1 MCTSKGSVQRAPTGD
16 MLLCAA
22 CLHNLTPLGKGGERA
37 PYQLVHT
44 RGLDLP
50 ATPHGNQLLGRKV
63 EKKFGCQKYS
73 GVIKSYDAA
82 KRWYQVHY
90 DDSDEEELDEAEI
103 RDVLVPL
110 AKPKRYVPT
119 PAAPAGVVVVERPQ
133 ARPHIQPSA
142 IDGLINCPNCGTGLS
157 IAPRGCSLHMC
168 VRCYHYLCCH
178 CGSDCG
184 VGEQHWY
191 CRTCPYENNKETRAL
206 VARQQQN
213 QTRRAKQHHTI

>member
-82 KRWYQVHY
+82 
-90 DDSDEEELDEAEI
+90 E
-103 RDVLVPL
+103 
-110 AKPKRYVPT
+110 
-119 PAAPAGVVVVERPQ
+119 G
-133 ARPHIQPSA
+133 
-142 IDGLINCPNCGTGLS
+142 
-157 IAPRGCSLHMC
+157 
-168 VRCYHYLCCH
+168 
-178 CGSDCG
+178 
-184 VGEQHWY
+184 
-191 CRTCPYENNKETRAL
+191 
-206 VARQQQN
+206 
-213 QTRRAKQHHTI
+213 